1 MTRAGA
7 GGLYAHQTLETDGRN
22 DKPRGSD
29 DSGFSGSI
37 RQMLFST
44 WGSYKVE
51 KNKLYMI
58 PLESF
63 RKERSTQTTSPW

>member
-7 GGLYAHQTLETDGRN
+7 GGLYVHQTLETDDRN
-22 DKPRGSD
+22 DKPRRRD

-51 KNKLYMI
+51 KNKLHMI